1 MTEPSPDLHA
11 DLPTDERK
19 DPPPTAA
26 QQLADRPPPETE
38 AERQMRATVQSVSRL
53 EESD

>member
-1 MTEPSPDLHA
+1 MTEPSPDL
-11 DLPTDERK
+11 PTDSRE

-26 QQLADRPPPETE
+26 EQLDGRPPPATE
-38 AERQMRATVQSVSRL
+38 AERQMQATVRSVSRL